1 MQNPGWRAQR
11 HRRGRR
17 FYESRQVQKIFS
29 AQGSAEFSRWRPPPP
44 YGPDCCSKTAI
55 SDRAPLRRPL
65 RRAQLRCCSA
75 GYGAF
80 SEKEPRPT
88 VSGRTL
94 GLFWSPAGISSR
106 LCSRTTSEIPLKAG
120 GRPVPLG
127 TRKLESARQH
137 ATTALPRGAACPRW
151 AGDAAHRWGLPG
163 EKTGFVRALAEIDQT
178 TKSCLIDFL
187 LQQSRA
193 VA

>member
-1 MQNPGWRAQR
+1 MKQASSPLQNKIGFGGGGLEYRA
-11 HRRGRR
+11 
-17 FYESRQVQKIFS
+17 
-29 AQGSAEFSRWRPPPP
+29 
-44 YGPDCCSKTAI
+44 
-55 SDRAPLRRPL
+55 AP
-65 RRAQLRCCSA
+65 
-75 GYGAF
+75 
-80 SEKEPRPT
+80 
-88 VSGRTL
+88 
-94 GLFWSPAGISSR
+94 SPW
-106 LCSRTTSEIPLKAG
+106 
-120 GRPVPLG
+120 VPLG

-151 AGDAAHRWGLPG
+151 AGDAAHRWGLTG